1 MHGGIQSGRFPTR
14 RSSLRVAAVTLAV
27 GTLSSSVLI
36 GGMAAAVSSH
46 KVKHVVVSTRT
57 SKYGTILVSG
67 KTLYIIKSASKFPCT
82 GKCLKIWP
90 ALLLPKGVTKATA
103 GSGVNAAT
111 LGTVMHKGGS
121 VQVTYAGKPLYWF
134 YKDTAP
140 GQVNGNISDKWGT
153 WSVVVMNP
161 AGAAPLTGST
171 VPQGST
177 TPSTPSAPSTPS
189 TMNPNTTSNTNA
201 PPVTTPPTAP
211 PVTTPPT
218 APPVTTPPTTT
229 PTTSPPTTT
238 TTSPGGGGVGF

>member
-1 MHGGIQSGRFPTR
+1 MDGGLQSGRFPIR
-14 RSSLRVAAVTLAV
+14 RSFLRVVTVTLAV
-27 GTLSSSVLI
+27 GTLASSVLI
-36 GGMAAAVSSH
+36 GGIAAAVSSH

-67 KTLYIIKSASKFPCT
+67 KTLYMIKSASKFPCT
-82 GKCLKIWP
+82 GNCLKIWP

-134 YKDTAP
+134 YRDTAP

-153 WSVVVMNP
+153 WSVVVMNL

-177 TPSTPSAPSTPS
+177 TPSTPS
-189 TMNPNTTSNTNA
+189 TMNPNTNAPPPSPVTTPPTS

-211 PVTTPPT
+211 PT
-218 APPVTTPPTTT
+218 TTPPTTT
-229 PTTSPPTTT
+229 PTTSPPVTTT
-238 TTSPGGGGVGF
+238 TTGGGGGVGF

>member
-1 MHGGIQSGRFPTR
+1 
-14 RSSLRVAAVTLAV
+14 VAAVALAV
-27 GTLSSSVLI
+27 ATLSSAVLI
-36 GGMAAAVSSH
+36 GGIAAAVSSH
-46 KVKHVVVSTRT
+46 KAKHVVVSTRNT
-57 SKYGTILVSG
+57 KYGTILVSG

-90 ALLLPKGVTKATA
+90 ALLLPKGATTATA

-111 LGTVMHKGGS
+111 LGTAMHKGGS
-121 VQVTYAGKPLYWF
+121 LQVTYAGKPLYWF

-140 GQVNGNISDKWGT
+140 GQVHGNITDKWGT

-161 AGAAPLTGST
+161 AGATPLTGST

-177 TPSTPSAPSTPS
+177 TSSTPHSPSTPS

-201 PPVTTPPTAP
+201 PPPSPVTTPAP

-218 APPVTTPPTTT
+218 APPTTTPPTTT
-229 PTTSPPTTT
+229 PTTSPPVTTT
-238 TTSPGGGGVGF
+238 TTAGGGGVGF